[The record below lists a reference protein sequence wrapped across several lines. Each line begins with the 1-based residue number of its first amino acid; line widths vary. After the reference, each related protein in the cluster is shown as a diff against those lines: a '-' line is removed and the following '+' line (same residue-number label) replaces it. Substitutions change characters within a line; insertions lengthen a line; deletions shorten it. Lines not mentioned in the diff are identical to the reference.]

1 MSSCVNCGTKLSDD
15 ICPNCQEEEYI
26 FENQISADGMDIDLS
41 DNFAETVKKQREQVK
56 NKINK

>member
-1 MSSCVNCGTKLSDD
+1 MSNCVNCGTKLSDG

-26 FENQISADGMDIDLS
+26 FENQIYTDGMDIDLS
-41 DNFAETVKKQREQVK
+41 DNFAAIVKKQQEQIK